1 MPAMSARIAVGV
13 DGSPSAERALTWAAA
28 EAQRRQQGLDV
39 VLAYMIPVGG
49 GTGGYPSPLSG
60 TEMDGYI
67 AAEQQILTGSVAR
80 VRQLY
85 PELDVQE
92 MLVPGAAAGALSDLS
107 REASIV
113 VVGSNGKG
121 LVKRALG
128 SVSSSLAHHAH
139 CPIVIVP
146 ENEPSTNSIVV
157 GIDKTVGSVR
167 ALRWSLE
174 TAALRG
180 ASVLVI
186 AAWDYPTFAI
196 VGVEVP
202 MHPFAEQAADALEH
216 IEAAMYSTDA
226 DDSGVTVDTD
236 VREGA
241 PDVVLIEASA
251 SADLVVVGAGH
262 GLGKM
267 GAKIATHAQCPV
279 VIVPEDDD
287 HS

>member
-1 MPAMSARIAVGV
+1 
-13 DGSPSAERALTWAAA
+13 LNWAAA

-39 VLAYMIPVGG
+39 VLAYTIPVAGG
-49 GTGGYPSPLSG
+49 ASGYPPPLVGS
-60 TEMDGYI
+60 ELDGYI
-67 AAEQQILTGSVAR
+67 AAEQQILTESVR
-80 VRQLY
+80 SVSQRY
-85 PELDVQE
+85 PDLDVQE

-107 REASIV
+107 KQASLV
-113 VVGSNGKG
+113 TVGSNGKG
-121 LVKRALG
+121 LVMRALG

-139 CPIVIVP
+139 CPVVIVP
-146 ENEPSTNSIVV
+146 ENEPSTNTIVV

-167 ALRWSLE
+167 ALRWTLE

-180 ASVLVI
+180 SSVLVI
-186 AAWDYPTFAI
+186 AAWYYPTFGV

-202 MHPFAEQAADALEH
+202 LHPFAEQAADALEH
-216 IEAAMYSTDA
+216 IEAALYATDA

-236 VREGA
+236 VREGS
-241 PDVVLIEASA
+241 PDAVLIEASA

-267 GAKIATHAQCPV
+267 GAKIAAHAQCPV